1 MSYLALTDAD
11 REAMLE
17 EIGVSSVEEL
27 FGDLPTGLRLDREL
41 GLHAA
46 MTEQE
51 LTAYFEELAAANVPV
66 SAELSFLGAG
76 MYDH

>member
-17 EIGVSSVEEL
+17 EIGVSSIEEL
-27 FGDLPTGLRLDREL
+27 FADLPGGVRLGREL
-41 GLHAA
+41 DVRKA

-51 LTAYFEELAAANVPV
+51 LTAYF
-66 SAELSFLGAG
+66 
-76 MYDH
+76 